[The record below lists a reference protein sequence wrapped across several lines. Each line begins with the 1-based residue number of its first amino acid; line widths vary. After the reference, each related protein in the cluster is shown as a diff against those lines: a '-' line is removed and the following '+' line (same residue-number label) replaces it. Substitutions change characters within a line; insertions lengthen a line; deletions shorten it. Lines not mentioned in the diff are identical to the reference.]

1 MAARFLTGNQ
11 AMERRTFMTL
21 VSGGLLAVPLTA
33 QAQQAGKVYSIGYLE
48 LGSSFA
54 GPSRTAFY
62 QGLQE
67 HGWIEGQNFVL
78 TTRFA
83 QFKSERLRE
92 LVAELVQRKVDVIV
106 VATAE
111 GALAAKDGTR
121 TIPIVAVAPADAV
134 AIGLVASLA
143 RPGGNVTG
151 LSYLGTEL
159 IAKQMGL
166 LKEAVPNLSRVAALS
181 NPANPTHAPRLR
193 AADIA
198 AQGLR
203 VNLELI
209 EARIPSELEKAFA
222 TMRRARVGGVLVVS
236 DPMFHAEPRRL
247 AQLASTSGLP
257 AIYGFRTLVDAGGL
271 MSYGPNFPALFH
283 RAATYVDKILKGTKP
298 GDLPVEQPTKFELVI
313 NLKAAKALG
322 LAIPPSLLQRA
333 DEVIQ

>member
-1 MAARFLTGNQ
+1 MDRRAFLGTVAGGFLAAP
-11 AMERRTFMTL
+11 
-21 VSGGLLAVPLTA
+21 LAAEA
-33 QAQQAGKVYSIGYLE
+33 QKARKVYSIGYLG

-62 QGLQE
+62 QGLKE

-92 LVAELVQRKVDVIV
+92 LVAELVQRKVDVLV
-106 VATAE
+106 VSTAE
-111 GALAAKDGTR
+111 AALAAKHGTR
-121 TIPIVAVAPADAV
+121 TIPIVAVDPADAV

-151 LSYLGTEL
+151 LSYLGSEL
-159 IAKQMGL
+159 IPKQMEL
-166 LKEAVPNLSRVAALS
+166 LKEAVPSLSRMAALS

-203 VNLELI
+203 VRLELI
-209 EARIPSELEKAFA
+209 EARTPSELNKAFA
-222 TMRRARVGGVLVVS
+222 TMRRARVGGVLVLT
-236 DPMFHAEPRRL
+236 DPMFNAEGRRL

-257 AIYGFRTLVDAGGL
+257 AMYGFRTWVDAGGL
-271 MSYGPNFPALFH
+271 MSYGPNLPDLYH
-283 RAATYVDKILKGTKP
+283 RAAVYVDKILKGAKP
-298 GDLPVEQPTKFELVI
+298 ADLPIEQPTKFELVI
-313 NLKAAKALG
+313 NLKTAKALG
-322 LAIPPSLLQRA
+322 LTISPSLLSRA